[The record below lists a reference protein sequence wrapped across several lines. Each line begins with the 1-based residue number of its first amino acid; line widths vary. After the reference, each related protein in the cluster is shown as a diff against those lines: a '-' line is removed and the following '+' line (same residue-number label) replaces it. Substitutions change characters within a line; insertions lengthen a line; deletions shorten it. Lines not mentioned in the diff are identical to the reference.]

1 MIVDGHPRLRTL
13 SSEDARKL
21 ALAATHLLQTGIG
34 LS

>member
-1 MIVDGHPRLRTL
+1 MIVDRHPRLQTL
-13 SSEDARKL
+13 SSEQARQL